1 MVVFS
6 RSKSAFGA
14 LFRLR
19 FLQISLCK
27 KAFVLI
33 ALLFSTAAT
42 AEFDSTDPEALLVQM
57 AAALDQQSYGGTFTY
72 EFGGPLETLVFER
85 RVREQ
90 GTRERIRHLSGVTRD
105 FSRQLPKNYC
115 GNAASRLFLAE
126 EASALDKLGEHYA
139 FRYLGSNRIA
149 DRHVNLVQVLPKD
162 GARYGFTLGIDKQ
175 THLPLMV
182 TLTGTRGQVLERF
195 QFVQLALGPVLDE
208 QVLASPSQRLPF
220 TQTSCELPQKIS
232 GWQPAW
238 LPEGFVAARVIERE
252 SQTIISYTD
261 GLASLSVFVMP
272 IRQATGAVG
281 LVQRGATVAAMTMA
295 ARGQESFKVSVVGE
309 VPPPIAR
316 KVAASVR
323 FITP

>member
-1 MVVFS
+1 MPHY
-6 RSKSAFGA
+6 
-14 LFRLR
+14 
-19 FLQISLCK
+19 FLKC
-27 KAFVLI
+27 VI
-33 ALLFSTAAT
+33 ALGVLAVSSSVFANS
-42 AEFDSTDPEALLVQM
+42 EREEPQALLVKM
-57 AAALDQQSYGGTFTY
+57 AEALDDQSYGGTFTY

-85 RVREQ
+85 SVREQ
-90 GTRERIRHLSGVTRD
+90 GTRERIRHLSGLARD
-105 FSRQLPKNYC
+105 FSRNLPKNYC
-115 GNAASRLFLAE
+115 ANAASRLFLAE

-149 DRHVNLVQVLPKD
+149 DRQVNLVQVLPKD

-220 TQTSCELPQKIS
+220 TQASCELPEKIS
-232 GWQPAW
+232 GWLPAW

-252 SQTIISYTD
+252 GQTIISYTD

-323 FITP
+323 FIDP

>member
-1 MVVFS
+1 MGVII
-6 RSKSAFGA
+6 RLKSAFEA

-19 FLQISLCK
+19 LLQKSLCE
-27 KAFVLI
+27 KALLAI
-33 ALLFSTAAT
+33 ALLFSANAN
-42 AEFDSTDPEALLVQM
+42 AELDSTDPTVLLVQM
-57 AAALDQQSYGGTFTY
+57 AEALDHQSYGGTFTY

-85 RVREQ
+85 LVREQ
-90 GTRERIRHLSGVTRD
+90 GTRERIRHLSGVARD

-149 DRHVNLVQVLPKD
+149 DRHVNLVQVLPND

-208 QVLASPSQRLPF
+208 QVLASPSQKLPF
-220 TQTSCELPQKIS
+220 TQASCELPQPIT
-232 GWQPAW
+232 GWLPAW
-238 LPEGFVAARVIERE
+238 LPEGFVAARIIERDGQ
-252 SQTIISYTD
+252 SIISYTD
-261 GLASLSVFVMP
+261 GLASLSVFVVP

-323 FITP
+323 FVTP